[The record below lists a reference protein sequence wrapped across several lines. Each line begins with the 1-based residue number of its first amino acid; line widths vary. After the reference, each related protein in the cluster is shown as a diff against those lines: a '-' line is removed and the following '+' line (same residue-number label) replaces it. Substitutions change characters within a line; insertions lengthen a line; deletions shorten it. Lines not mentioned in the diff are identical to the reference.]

1 LAAHFFFGAPKKVS
15 FAPNRMKPRII
26 PFLLLVGTSVV
37 FTESPAMAWWQFVA
51 RGPNEERL
59 VSARFASEE
68 ECKAALKATKA
79 ALEKKYPN
87 PERFPLVGS
96 CEEYH

>member
-1 LAAHFFFGAPKKVS
+1 
-15 FAPNRMKPRII
+15 MKPRIV
-26 PFLLLVGTSVV
+26 PFLLLAGAFVITAQ
-37 FTESPAMAWWQFVA
+37 SPAMAWWQFVA
-51 RGPNEERL
+51 RGANEERL
-59 VSARFASEE
+59 VSARFKTEE

-96 CEEYH
+96 CEEYR